1 MTVRMTPAYNT
12 ILFTQIYNEVETFIE
27 DYKTNGLPTTITDE
41 SATTLFYLL
50 FARYGNN
57 PIANL
62 DITQFKYKLFA
73 TVFQYGPTW
82 EKRLDIQSKLRNLSE
97 ADLLAGSKAIYN
109 HAYNPSTQPGTS
121 SLEELSYIND
131 QNTTNYKRNK
141 LEAYTVL
148 MGVLETDV
156 SEEFINKF
164 QPLFKQFVEDER
176 PLLFIT
182 EEDDENENLEV

>member
-12 ILFTQIYNEVETFIE
+12 VLFTQIYNEVETFIE
-27 DYKTNGLPTTITDE
+27 DYKTNGLPTTITDD
-41 SATTLFYLL
+41 SAKTLFYLL

-82 EKRLDIQSKLRNLSE
+82 EKRLEIQNNLRNLSE

-109 HAYNPSTQPGTS
+109 HAYNPSTNPGTS

-164 QPLFKQFVEDER
+164 QPLFKQFVENER

-182 EEDDENENLEV
+182 EEDEDENLEV